1 MSSPSLR
8 HRDSSSQGA
17 GISGQ
22 ILRVPVPL
30 LRFHQPMA
38 EHGSGCCPQPIG
50 EACPP
55 GHVRFRSCSE

>member
-1 MSSPSLR
+1 MSPPPLSRRDPSSP
-8 HRDSSSQGA
+8 GA
-17 GISGQ
+17 LISGQ

-50 EACPP
+50 QACPP
-55 GHVRFRSCSE
+55 GHVRFRSC

>member
-1 MSSPSLR
+1 MSSPSLLP
-8 HRDSSSQGA
+8 RDPSSQGA
-17 GISGQ
+17 VINGQ
-22 ILRVPVPL
+22 ILRVSVPL

-50 EACPP
+50 QASPP

>member
-8 HRDSSSQGA
+8 PRDPSSAGA
-17 GISGQ
+17 VISGQ

-38 EHGSGCCPQPIG
+38 EHGAGCCPQPIG
-50 EACPP
+50 AACPP
-55 GHVRFRSCSE
+55 DLVRFRTCSE